1 MSETIAPLA
10 APTSVDIRAIE
21 RELNTLWQQAHENNP
36 DAVTRVC
43 VLNLVAVVRSD
54 RATETATE
62 TIARLNARHPN
73 RAILVSALP
82 DQAAAP
88 GLEAW
93 VQAHCRL
100 PAPGRPQVCCEQI
113 TITAR
118 GAAAAQA
125 TGVVLPLLVPD
136 VPVMLWW
143 PRGTPFGD
151 PLFDRVAALAD
162 RIIIDSA
169 CFDDA
174 EVGLGHTAAA
184 FGRGLPISDMAWGRL
199 TPWRELTAQFFD
211 APTLLPHLAEIEAV
225 EIEVEASPDGPPDR
239 NPALLMV
246 GWLASRLGWQPN
258 DETPLGREQL
268 AFGLRRADGAPLTV
282 ELRPAPARADLLDRL
297 ASLTLRCAHARFSIT
312 RTEQP
317 EAALARAD
325 VAGMAPLERV
335 VRLEHQ
341 REDDL
346 LAEELRLLGHD
357 HGYEGALRTAAR
369 LLGAA
374 PGRP

>member
-21 RELNTLWQQAHENNP
+21 RELTVLWQQANENHP

-43 VLNLVAVVRSD
+43 VLNLVAVARSG
-54 RATETATE
+54 RAAEAVTE

-82 DQAAAP
+82 EQAGAP

-118 GAAAAQA
+118 GAAAGQA
-125 TGVVLPLLVPD
+125 AGVVLPLLVPD

-143 PRGTPFGD
+143 PRGEPFDD

-162 RIIIDSA
+162 RIIVDSA
-169 CFDDA
+169 SFDDG
-174 EVGLGHTAAA
+174 ETGLGRTAQA
-184 FGRGLPISDMAWGRL
+184 FGRGLPVSDMAWGRL

-211 APTLLPHLAEIEAV
+211 APALLPHLAEIETLV
-225 EIEVEASPDGPPDR
+225 VEVETGAEGPLDR
-239 NPALLMV
+239 TPALLMV
-246 GWLASRLGWQPN
+246 GWLASRLGWQPA
-258 DETPLGREQL
+258 DSTALGRDQL
-268 AFGLRRADGAPLTV
+268 AFELRRADGTPVAV
-282 ELRPAPARADLLDRL
+282 ELRPAPPREDLLDRL
-297 ASLTLRCAHARFSIT
+297 ASLTLRCAHGSFSIT
-312 RTEQP
+312 RNDQP
-317 EAALARAD
+317 ETALARAD
-325 VAGMAPLERV
+325 VEGMAPLERV
-335 VRLEHQ
+335 VRLERQ

-357 HGYEGALRTAAR
+357 HGYEGALRMASR
-369 LLGAA
+369 LLGAPA
-374 PGRP
+374 GS